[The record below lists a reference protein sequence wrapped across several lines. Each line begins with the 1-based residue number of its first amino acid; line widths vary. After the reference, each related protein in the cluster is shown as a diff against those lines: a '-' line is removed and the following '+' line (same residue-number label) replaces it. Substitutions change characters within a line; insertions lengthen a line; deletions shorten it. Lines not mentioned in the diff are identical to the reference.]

1 MKKIS
6 KGKMTLLSLICGFS
20 LMLSGCAPNVAKT
33 NVTDLGTTQVANSS
47 SSNPLLHPP
56 SPSTIATS
64 TDAIGAFNIDELGA
78 SNIVD
83 ANFIESKIGDPNWV
97 IIDGRSKE
105 DYDKGHIPGAVNF
118 GKTIVTTLKHPTDGR
133 VVPPDVAAKLLG
145 SIGISNDKRLIVYG
159 TAKDYHVT
167 IEMYPL
173 YLGVPE
179 WDYLD
184 GGYEGW
190 VKAGK
195 KVDTTP
201 TKLTAATFTPN
212 IKNKNMYVSTEQMAQ
227 IVNAKDQKVSLID
240 NRSKEEYTGTAVDG
254 IRGGHIPRAKLVVQS
269 ENQDA
274 NGFFLSKEKLEE
286 LYKDVPKDNTVIVYC
301 HRGCRTGFSFLALR
315 SLGYKDIRVYE
326 DGFIVW
332 GAQLDKP
339 VEEEH
344 YNNFRGT
351 NSTINDLVNRVK
363 ALEAQLKTAA
373 PSASH

>member
-1 MKKIS
+1 MKRETK
-6 KGKMTLLSLICGFS
+6 KMTLVLSIICVGM
-20 LMLSGCAPNVAKT
+20 LVLSGCAPNVKQTSTNTPTGGSLNAKET
-33 NVTDLGTTQVANSS
+33 ASS
-47 SSNPLLHPP
+47 STSLFHPP
-56 SPSTIATS
+56 SASTIATS
-64 TDAIGAFNIDELGA
+64 SEAIAPFNVDELGA

-83 ANFIESKIGDPNWV
+83 VTFIEAKIGDPNWV

-133 VVPPDVAAKLLG
+133 VIPPETAAELLG
-145 SIGISNDKRLIVYG
+145 SIGVSNDKKLIVYG
-159 TAKDYHVT
+159 KAKDYHVT

-173 YLGVPE
+173 YLGILE

-184 GGYEGW
+184 GGYEAW

-195 KVDTTP
+195 TVETTP
-201 TKLTAATFTPN
+201 TKLTAAMFTPN
-212 IKNKNMYVSTEQMAQ
+212 IKNENIYISTEQLAE
-227 IVNAKDQKVSLID
+227 IVNNKDPKVTLID
-240 NRSKEEYTGTAVDG
+240 NRSKEEYYGQAVDG
-254 IRGGHIPRAKLVVQS
+254 IRGGRIPGAKLVVQS

-274 NGFFLSKEKLEE
+274 DGFFLSKEKLEE

-326 DGFIVW
+326 DGFVVW

-339 VEEEH
+339 VDDEH
-344 YNNFRGT
+344 FYNFRGT

-363 ALEAQLKTAA
+363 TLEEQLKATQG
-373 PSASH
+373 S